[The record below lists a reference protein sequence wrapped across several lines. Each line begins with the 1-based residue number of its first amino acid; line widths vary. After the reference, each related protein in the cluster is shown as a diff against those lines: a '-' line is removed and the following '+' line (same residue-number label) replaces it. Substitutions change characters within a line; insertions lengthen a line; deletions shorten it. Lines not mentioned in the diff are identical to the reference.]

1 MCGLREESTA
11 RGLRGEKLLKFFKSN
26 FTLISMVE
34 LNFKAGD
41 FVKFRLAREEIEA
54 RVLESSDSRVVLVKL
69 NSGYN
74 IGIPKENILD
84 CVVVEKFKDAKKENV
99 VPVSKGKP
107 SIGLIVTG
115 GTIASKL
122 DSRTGGTAPLTDVS
136 EFAKFYP
143 RLFERVN
150 VKKLSVPFMI
160 ASESMSSEH
169 WITIAEHAKE
179 MLNDSEIRGVIITHG
194 SDTLHYTASA
204 LSFFLRDLKK
214 PVVLTFSQRS
224 IDRASSD
231 AELNLDCAVTM
242 ALSNCAEVMIVG
254 HANENDD
261 YCFALR
267 GTKVRKM
274 HSSRRDTF
282 KPINCSPLA
291 KVWPDKI
298 EFLEK
303 YNARSEGLTKLDS
316 SFNDKVALVYFYPGQ
331 DPSILDY
338 YLVQGY
344 RGIVIAMSGLGHVAI
359 EDVNYFWESALKR
372 AIKNGMVVCA
382 SAQTI
387 YGRLNPKVYS
397 TGRMLDEMGI
407 IYLEDMLAETAF
419 VKLGFVLGHKNWKS
433 LVREKMLENFNGE
446 FNSLLSE

>member
-1 MCGLREESTA
+1 MFTT
-11 RGLRGEKLLKFFKSN
+11 FKKIFISPISIILMVN
-26 FTLISMVE
+26 FQFNS
-34 LNFKAGD
+34 GD
-41 FVKFRLAREEIEA
+41 IVKFRLAREEIEA
-54 RVLESSDSRVVLVKL
+54 RVLESPDNSVVLVKL

-84 CVVVEKFKDAKKENV
+84 CVIVEKFKEESKKEII
-99 VPVSKGKP
+99 PISKNKP

-122 DSRTGGTAPLTDVS
+122 DSKTGGAKPLTDIS

-143 RLFERVN
+143 RLFEKVN
-150 VKKLSVPFMI
+150 VKKLSIPFMI
-160 ASESMSSEH
+160 LSENMSSEH

-179 MLNDSEIRGVIITHG
+179 MLNDSEIQGVIITHG
-194 SDTLHYTASA
+194 SDTLHYTSSA
-204 LSFFLRDLKK
+204 LSFFLKDLKK

-231 AELNLDCAVTM
+231 AEMNLDCAVTM

-254 HANENDD
+254 HATENDD

-274 HSSRRDTF
+274 HTSKRNTF
-282 KPINCSPLA
+282 KAINCSPIA

-303 YNARSEGLTKLDS
+303 YNARSEGLTKLDA
-316 SFNDKVALVYFYPGQ
+316 SFNEKVALLKFYPGQ
-331 DPSILDY
+331 DSAILDY

-344 RGIVIAMSGLGHVAI
+344 KGIIIEMSGLGHVAVG
-359 EDVNYFWESALKR
+359 EVKYSWESALKR
-372 AIKNGMVVCA
+372 AIKQGLIVCA
-382 SAQTI
+382 VPQTI
-387 YGRLNPKVYS
+387 YGRLNSKVYS
-397 TGRMLDEMGI
+397 SGRALEEIGVI
-407 IYLEDMLAETAF
+407 FLEDMLSETAL
-419 VKLGFVLGHKNWKS
+419 VKLGFVLGHKNWKG
-433 LVREKMLENFNGE
+433 LVREKMLENLAGE
-446 FNSLLSE
+446 FNPLLNE